1 MPSRRTFV
9 RQMGMGLAASS
20 VAAEALAAEALA
32 AESLAA
38 ESLAAESLAAER
50 GLAGRPGDS
59 DRLLVE
65 NPHHPAPAP
74 VGTDRLPLAWY
85 RAQSRRL
92 REQARARG
100 VDAILL
106 QSDVNLVYFTGCFRG
121 SGERTT
127 WALLPTNEADTVYW
141 FSPAIDRDLITSWWC
156 TENTYYFCYP
166 HAEGAFPNR
175 GELPAG
181 RTPRVDLWAWVLQHL
196 ADRGLGGKVIGLD
209 RELVP
214 SAQRTFD
221 RILPGATAADVSDL
235 CLRMQVIKTPEE
247 IALTQR
253 AYRYFDRVHAFARD
267 YLLEHGPRT
276 TDYQVGQALSQFG
289 INLMMRD
296 VKRDGRPHSAVG
308 MEVTGHYVRTGVATA
323 YPHPNQFFHAPIRR
337 GQPVYVNCDILLGGY
352 GGEGYRNYVLLPS
365 TPAHDRMW
373 QVVADTVQMIVEEVK
388 PGVTCSDVARKVHAY
403 QIRQGMQEYIY
414 HRPGH
419 GQGQNFVGHQPPFLA
434 LGDHSVIEEGMTFS
448 VEPGLYDERHG
459 IGINPSDRLVVLKD
473 RAVLM
478 SRIPFT
484 KEWSYLKV

>member
-1 MPSRRTFV
+1 MSSRREFV
-9 RQMGMGLAASS
+9 RRVGVGLTASS
-20 VAAEALAAEALA
+20 LATEALLA
-32 AESLAA
+32 DEQQAR
-38 ESLAAESLAAER
+38 R
-50 GLAGRPGDS
+50 GS
-59 DRLLVE
+59 ERLLVD
-65 NPHHPAPAP
+65 NPRQPEPAPRG
-74 VGTDRLPLAWY
+74 VDRLPLAWY
-85 RAQSRRL
+85 QGQSRRL
-92 REQARARG
+92 RATARERG

-127 WALLPTNEADTVYW
+127 WALMPTDEADTVYW

-175 GELPAG
+175 GELPL
-181 RTPRVDLWAWVLQHL
+181 RSPRVDLWEWTLRHL
-196 ADRGLGGKVIGLD
+196 ADRGLAGKEIGLD
-209 RELVP
+209 RELTP

-221 RILPGATAADVSDL
+221 RMLPGARAVDLSDA

-267 YLLEHGPRT
+267 YILEHGT
-276 TDYQVGQALSQFG
+276 SATDYQVGQALSQFG

-296 VKRDGRPHSAVG
+296 VARDGKPHSAVG

-323 YPHPNQFFHAPIRR
+323 YPHPNQFFHARIRR

-352 GGEGYRNYVLLPS
+352 GGEGYRNYILLPS
-365 TPAHDRMW
+365 TPAHDKMW
-373 QVVADTVQMIVEEVK
+373 QVVADTVQIMVEETK
-388 PGVTCSDVARKVHAY
+388 PGAICSDIAHKVHAY
-403 QIRQGMQEYIY
+403 QIKQGMQANIY

-434 LGDHSVIEEGMTFS
+434 LGDHSVVEEGMTFS
-448 VEPGLYDERHG
+448 VEPGLYDEANG
-459 IGINPSDRLVVLKD
+459 IGINPSDRLLVQKD
-473 RAVLM
+473 GAVLM
-478 SRIPFT
+478 SRIPFS
-484 KEWSYLKV
+484 KEWSYLRV